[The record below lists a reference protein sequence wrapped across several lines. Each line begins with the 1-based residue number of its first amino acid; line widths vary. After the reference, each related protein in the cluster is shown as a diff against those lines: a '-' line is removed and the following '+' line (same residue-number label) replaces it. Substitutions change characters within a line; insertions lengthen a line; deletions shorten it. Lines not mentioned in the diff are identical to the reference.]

1 MKFKKVIMLV
11 ATLIGIGTI
20 GNFINTPSN
29 VQAKQTQAVFLKA
42 GVGHGTHT
50 IPRQRKSIR

>member
-1 MKFKKVIMLV
+1 MLV

>member
-11 ATLIGIGTI
+11 ATLIGVGTI

-29 VQAKQTQAVFLKA
+29 VQAKQTQAVFPKSWR
-42 GVGHGTHT
+42 GT
-50 IPRQRKSIR
+50 